1 MTGRPF
7 CGYKTGMSA
16 RVKTGAN
23 LEVEQR
29 GSPMSFPTR
38 RAVIAGLGSTSLLA
52 ACGNGIGGS
61 GGATIDARA
70 DQTLN
75 YLYTT
80 FPNTRDLRDKS
91 VGQLVMPLVTKAGF
105 FAGASYGR
113 GALRIGGATVDYYS
127 ATSGSF
133 GLQIGAQQAAHV
145 LFFMT
150 DDALRDFRFS
160 DGWTAG
166 ADLEY
171 VAKDEGGALT
181 VDTATTQAPVIA
193 IVFGQVGLLVG
204 ASLRGTKYAR
214 IIP

>member
-1 MTGRPF
+1 MT
-7 CGYKTGMSA
+7 
-16 RVKTGAN
+16 
-23 LEVEQR
+23 QH
-29 GSPMSFPTR
+29 TR
-38 RAVIAGLGSTSLLA
+38 RAILAGLGSTAALA
-52 ACGNGIGGS
+52 ACGNGVGS
-61 GGATIDARA
+61 NGSATIDARV

-80 FPNTRDLRDKS
+80 YPATTQLRDKS

-105 FAGASYGR
+105 FAGGSYGR

-133 GLQIGAQQAAHV
+133 GLQIGAQQSAHV

-150 DDALRDFRFS
+150 DNALRDFRFS

-171 VAKDEGGALT
+171 AVKDDGGAI
-181 VDTATTQAPVIA
+181 VADTTTSLAPVVA
-193 IVFGQVGLLVG
+193 VVFGQVGLLVG